1 MDEPKF
7 CVLCGVRPVGDGRVK
22 TCSPECWEAAEVC
35 HAIKQENGDDP
46 RVWLVDYMEE
56 CEQRILALAPPAAET
71 VSHTITATSADGAKA
86 SPYMCDAPAAEPRD
100 EGEVSDE

>member
-1 MDEPKF
+1 MTKRPK
-7 CVLCGVRPVGDGRVK
+7 CKTRGCSHRAAAKPSIKAYGYCGGCAEADTTRREWEVRAATSYADGRK
-22 TCSPECWEAAEVC
+22 AGLREAAGVC

-71 VSHTITATSADGAKA
+71 VKGGA
-86 SPYMCDAPAAEPRD
+86 
-100 EGEVSDE
+100 